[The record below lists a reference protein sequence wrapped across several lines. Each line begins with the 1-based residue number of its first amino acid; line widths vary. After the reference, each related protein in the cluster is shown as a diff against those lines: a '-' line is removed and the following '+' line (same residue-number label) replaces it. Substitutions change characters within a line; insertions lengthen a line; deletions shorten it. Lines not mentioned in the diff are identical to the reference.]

1 VIAAWG
7 KIKALLMH
15 SLARNSGWMFFGLG
29 GNALL
34 QAGAFILLARL
45 LGVTEYGVFAGAFAL
60 VNTVTPYSSLG
71 SQMIFMRHV
80 SADRDSAPV
89 YWGNMVAITAATT
102 IFLTGALAFI
112 GKELLGRQT
121 VALIAVLVFAG
132 CFMSQITNNAS
143 IVFQTFEEM
152 KSAAWLRTLSNLLRV
167 LSLAV
172 LIVWFRHATA
182 FECSLAILVSSAIA
196 ALLAGIWVR
205 RVIGRMRLSEKHFRM
220 RFWEGIGFSFAGS
233 TTAVYNDVDKM
244 MLSHFGMNAADGI
257 YTLAYRVVDFATIP
271 VNSIDIACL
280 PRYFTLNNNGFAAVV
295 RLAKRVV
302 PIGAV
307 SGLLAAG
314 LTLLASPF
322 VVRLAGH
329 EFAETVVAF
338 RWLCWLPALRGIHQL
353 TGGVLTST
361 GLQNYR
367 TGAQFTTAILNV
379 VLNLI
384 LIPSHGWLGAAWA
397 SLASDGALAALNG
410 LLVLLILRKF
420 GRLSSAHVLEEV

>member
-1 VIAAWG
+1 MIPAWG
-7 KIKALLMH
+7 KIKVLLTH
-15 SLARNSGWMFFGLG
+15 SLARNSGWMLFGLG

-80 SADRDSAPV
+80 SADRDSAQV

-102 IFLTGALAFI
+102 IFLTCALALI
-112 GKELLGRQT
+112 GKELLGSQT

-132 CFMSQITNNAS
+132 CFMTQITNNAS
-143 IVFQTFEEM
+143 IVFQTFEQM
-152 KSAAWLRTLSNLLRV
+152 KSAAWLRTLSNLLRI

-172 LIVWFRHATA
+172 LIVWFHHATA
-182 FECSLAILVSSAIA
+182 FECSIAILVSSAIA

-244 MLSHFGMNAADGI
+244 MLSHFGMNAANGI

-280 PRYFTLNNNGFAAVV
+280 PRYFTLNNDGLAAVV

-329 EFAETVVAF
+329 GFAETVVVF

-353 TGGVLTST
+353 TGGVLTAT

-367 TGAQFTTAILNV
+367 TGAQCATAILNV

-397 SLASDGALAALNG
+397 SLASDSTLAVLNG
-410 LLVLLILRKF
+410 LLVLFVLRKF